1 MVNRLIA
8 KYDMTKFKFRF
19 ISFNGSNFDDYF
31 LLQQALRYGEGIHA
45 TFQSKS
51 VLGLTFKYG

>member
-8 KYDMTKFKFRF
+8 KYDMNKFKFRF

-45 TFQSKS
+45 TF
-51 VLGLTFKYG
+51 